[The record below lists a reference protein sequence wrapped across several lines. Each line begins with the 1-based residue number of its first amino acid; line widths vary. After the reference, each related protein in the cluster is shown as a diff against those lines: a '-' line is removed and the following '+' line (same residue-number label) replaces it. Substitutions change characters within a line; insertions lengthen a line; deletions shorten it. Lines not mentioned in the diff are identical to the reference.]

1 MSRLP
6 KVELLWW
13 RGCPS
18 TKRALGQLRQ
28 VMEETGL
35 DPDQIEVREVE
46 TEAQA
51 REEDFV
57 GSPTILINGR
67 EMQPPGDD
75 PRGLTCRVYRMR
87 DGRYSPT
94 PDLADLRDAILRAMG
109 ERS

>member
-18 TKRALGQLRQ
+18 TERALEQLRQ

-35 DPDQIEVREVE
+35 DPDGVEVREVE
-46 TEAQA
+46 TESQA

-57 GSPTILINGR
+57 GSPTILIDGR
-67 EMQPPGDD
+67 EMHPPGDE

-94 PDLADLRDAILRAMG
+94 PDPADVRDAILRAMA

>member
-18 TKRALGQLRQ
+18 TERALGQLRQ

-57 GSPTILINGR
+57 GSPTIVIDGSQ
-67 EMQPPGDD
+67 MQPPGDD

-94 PDLADLRDAILRAMG
+94 PDLADVRDAILRAMG
-109 ERS
+109 ERT

>member
-18 TKRALGQLRQ
+18 TERALGQLRQ

-35 DPDQIEVREVE
+35 DPDRVEVREVE
-46 TEAQA
+46 SEAQA

-57 GSPTILINGR
+57 GSPTILIDGR
-67 EMQPPGDD
+67 EMQPPGDE
-75 PRGLTCRVYRMR
+75 PAGLTCRVYRLR

-94 PDLADLRDAILRAMG
+94 PDPADVRDAIVRAMA

>member
-1 MSRLP
+1 MSQLP
-6 KVELLWW
+6 KVELLWC

-18 TKRALGQLRQ
+18 TERALGQLRQ

-35 DPDQIEVREVE
+35 DPDRVEVREVE
-46 TEAQA
+46 SEAQA

-57 GSPTILINGR
+57 GSPTILIDGR
-67 EMQPPGDD
+67 EMQSPGDE
-75 PRGLTCRVYRMR
+75 PPGLTCRVYRMR

-94 PDLADLRDAILRAMG
+94 PDPANVRDAILRTMA

>member
-1 MSRLP
+1 
-6 KVELLWW
+6 
-13 RGCPS
+13 
-18 TKRALGQLRQ
+18 
-28 VMEETGL
+28 MEETGL

-46 TEAQA
+46 SEGQA

-57 GSPTILINGR
+57 GSPTILIDGSD
-67 EMQPPGDD
+67 MQPPGDE

-94 PDLADLRDAILRAMG
+94 PDLADVRDAIVRAMA